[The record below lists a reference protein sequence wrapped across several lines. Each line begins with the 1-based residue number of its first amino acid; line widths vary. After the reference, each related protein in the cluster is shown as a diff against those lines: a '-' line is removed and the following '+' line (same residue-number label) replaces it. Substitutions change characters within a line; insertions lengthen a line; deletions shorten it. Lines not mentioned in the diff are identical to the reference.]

1 VQVDDKIT
9 ILRAM
14 LVQCDRLR
22 EDRED
27 MLTAVSMDR
36 VRAIVVD
43 LLNEVDVLHFDMYP
57 PAAWDRS
64 YRATSP
70 TAVSE

>member
-1 VQVDDKIT
+1 MQVDDKIT
-9 ILRAM
+9 ILRSM

-43 LLNEVDVLHFDMYP
+43 LLNEVDVEHFDMYP
-57 PAAWDRS
+57 PAAWDGS
-64 YRATSP
+64 HRATSSA
-70 TAVSE
+70 TVSE